1 MNNIELLKIAEDH
14 NNLGNAL
21 MKQGRLD
28 ESEASYREAIKINPI
43 YVEAFNNLGNVAKA
57 LNRLTEAEQYYRQAI
72 ALRPDYAELYISLGN
87 LLKDEMKFIEAEE
100 AYRTSLKLNPNN
112 LQGYSHLLFAITH
125 NDSHSQNFCTTE
137 AKNYGQVLNNNI
149 TPLLHSEIK
158 KDIQKKLRI
167 GFVSG
172 DFCDHSVAFFIEP
185 LLSYI
190 NKNQYALFAYY
201 NNTII
206 DGMTQRFQKHFST
219 WRNIAALNDQELVQ
233 LIISD
238 QIDIAI
244 DLSGHT
250 AKNRLL
256 AFARRPAPIQVS
268 WIGYPAT
275 TGLQTMDYYF
285 VDSDWSPEGLLDDY
299 FVEKLVYLPSAFTFK
314 APINSPD
321 VTDCPALKNGY
332 FTFGS
337 FNRTSKLTDQTLD
350 LWCKVLNEIPHSKML
365 LGNVSDIKL
374 QQQLEEKFFQRGVN
388 PDRLVFHPRKGIL
401 GYLALHS
408 EVDLILDTYPLAGIT
423 ITGFAL
429 WMGVPVLTYA
439 WRSLAGRGGVAM
451 LSRVDLHRQF
461 VAETE
466 QQFIQMAKEW
476 SKNIN
481 GLQTLRHELRHR
493 MQHFPKCKP
502 ENVATGLES
511 ALRMMWERLCSNL
524 PVESFKIDLNEKIT
538 TKLNTETD
546 MNKKNIQH
554 ASVLSTSI
562 KLDLGCGLTP
572 KEGFEGV
579 DFFTP
584 TAMHQVNLMKFPWP
598 WKDNSVDE
606 IFTSHFLEHL
616 PMVFVDSKGNY
627 SLCPETPDDRD
638 LLFRFMD
645 ECWRIMK
652 PNAKMTIIV
661 PSGRSSRGFQDP
673 THRRF
678 FVSETFAYFN
688 AGWRKHHGIDHYMG
702 GCDFDIQVQPRVKS
716 AVAALPQKEQDLMF
730 ETQWNS
736 IQDFQATLVAL
747 KSD

>member
-1 MNNIELLKIAEDH
+1 MNNIELLKISQSFNE
-14 NNLGNAL
+14 LGNVL
-21 MKQGRLD
+21 MKQGRLH
-28 ESEASYREAIKINPI
+28 ESEIAYLEAIKINPNF
-43 YVEAFNNLGNVAKA
+43 VEAFNNLGNVAKA

-72 ALRPDYAELYISLGN
+72 ELRPDYAELYVNLGH
-87 LLKDEMKFIEAEE
+87 LLKDSAKFSEAEI
-100 AYRTSLKLNPNN
+100 AYRNVLKIKPNY
-112 LQGYSHLLFAITH
+112 LKGYNDLLLLITH
-125 NDSHSQNFCTTE
+125 NDRHSTEFYTAE
-137 AKNYGQVLNNNI
+137 AKRYGQVVSENI
-149 TPLLHSEIK
+149 TPCFHLPIEKNIN
-158 KDIQKKLRI
+158 KKLKI

-185 LLSYI
+185 LLNYI
-190 NKNQYALFAYY
+190 DKNQFQLIAYY
-201 NNTII
+201 NNKIV
-206 DGMTQRFQKHFST
+206 DDMTKRLQSCFSV
-219 WRNIAALNDQELVQ
+219 WHDISELTDKEVAQ
-233 LIISD
+233 LIKD
-238 QIDIAI
+238 DEIDIAI
-244 DLSGHT
+244 DLSGHY

-256 AFARRPAPIQVS
+256 AFAQRPAPIQVS

-275 TGLQTMDYYF
+275 TGLQTMDYYL
-285 VDSDWSPEGLLDDY
+285 VDSDWCPEGLLDDY
-299 FVEKLVYLPSAFTFK
+299 FIEKLVYLPSAFTFK
-314 APINSPD
+314 APINSPE
-321 VTDCPALKNGY
+321 VTDSPALKNGY
-332 FTFGS
+332 ITFGS
-337 FNRTSKLTDQTLD
+337 FNRTSKLTDQTLE
-350 LWCKVLNEIPHSKML
+350 LWCKALNEIPSSKML
-365 LGNVSDIKL
+365 LGNVSDHKL
-374 QQQLEEKFFQRGVN
+374 QQQLEEKFFQRGIN
-388 PDRLVFHPRKGIL
+388 PDRLLFYPRKGIL

-439 WRSLAGRGGVAM
+439 CRSLAGRGGVAM
-451 LSRVDLHRQF
+451 LSRVDLHKQF

-466 QQFIQMAKEW
+466 QQFIKLAREW
-476 SKNIN
+476 SENIN
-481 GLQTLRHELRHR
+481 GLQALRYELRYR

-502 ENVATGLES
+502 ENVAAGLES
-511 ALRMMWERLCSNL
+511 AFQAMWKRFCKNL
-524 PVESFKIDLNEKIT
+524 PNKSFTIDLNEKIT
-538 TKLNTETD
+538 TRLIKETNVSKKDTEHT
-546 MNKKNIQH
+546 
-554 ASVLSTSI
+554 STLSTVI
-562 KLDLGCGLTP
+562 KLDLGCGLCP

-584 TAMHQVNLMKFPWP
+584 TATHQVNLMKFPWP

-627 SLCPETPDDRD
+627 SLCPETPEDRD

-652 PNAKMTIIV
+652 PNSKMTIIV

-688 AGWRKHHGIDHYMG
+688 AAWRKHHGIDHYMG
-702 GCDFDIQVQPRVKS
+702 GCNFEFVVQPRIKT
-716 AVAALPQKEQDLMF
+716 AVASLPKKEQDLMF